1 MIKDFISQ
9 IKTDGLSRS
18 NRYRV
23 LFSPPANVNYDS
35 LYKILLLCDQVQL
48 PGYNYST
55 TQSRTFGEIREMP
68 YERLFDSCNMSFYV
82 DTDLKVKRLFDSWMA
97 TIQDPVTRNYNYYD
111 RYTTN
116 MTIEVQDLKDK
127 TRYSIDLYEVYPKTM
142 SSVTLDYSAKDVM
155 KFNVTMQYRYWVS
168 SGKTTLPNDAV
179 ITNNSIDLY
188 SKDFSAFQ
196 DSFSRG
202 GLSGGQNNS
211 FSGLGNGIS
220 IDRGIISTPGISA

>member
-1 MIKDFISQ
+1 
-9 IKTDGLSRS
+9 
-18 NRYRV
+18 
-23 LFSPPANVNYDS
+23 
-35 LYKILLLCDQVQL
+35 
-48 PGYNYST
+48 
-55 TQSRTFGEIREMP
+55 
-68 YERLFDSCNMSFYV
+68 MSFYV

-97 TIQDPVTRNYNYYD
+97 TIQDPITRNYNYYD

-168 SGKTTLPNDAV
+168 SGKTTLPNDAIV
-179 ITNNSIDLY
+179 TNNSIDL
-188 SKDFSAFQ
+188 FSRNFSGFQ
-196 DSFSRG
+196 DSFSTG
-202 GLSGGQNNS
+202 SLGS

-220 IDRGIISTPGISA
+220 IDRGIISTTGLTA